1 MTRRRDARR
10 NRERIVLAAKR
21 VFAHQGVEAPLELV
35 YSEAGVGRATF
46 YRNFSGRKELIHGIY
61 EQQLDHLEALASEEA
76 FGSLRRVIEGYAV
89 QVTQSPNLISIFV
102 EGPEQLGTL
111 GPLRTRYLEFVSELL
126 EQSIS
131 RGEVPPSTSIE
142 DVHVLLA
149 MVQGAILLLETPGA
163 WSRTRLALRVV
174 DSYFEW
180 S

>member
-21 VFAHQGVEAPLELV
+21 VFAHQGVEAPLEP
-35 YSEAGVGRATF
+35 
-46 YRNFSGRKELIHGIY
+46 
-61 EQQLDHLEALASEEA
+61 DHLEALASEEA

-89 QVTQSPNLISIFV
+89 QVTQSPNLIRIFV

-149 MVQGAILLLETPGA
+149 MVQGAILLLEIPGA